1 MARNACPTED
11 QEQAALMAW
20 AQMQTAARPEL
31 ALLHHIPNGG
41 ARNART
47 GARLKAQGVKRG
59 VPDLCLPVARGGYHG
74 LYIELKRQHGGQVSQ
89 QQRWWLNQLRANG
102 YAAQVCNGWQEA
114 RWTILRYIEGGKHNE
129 QPGPA
134 PGR

>member
-74 LYIELKRQHGGQVSQ
+74 LYIEMKTPSGKTSDA
-89 QQRWWLNQLRANG
+89 QRWWVNHLMDYG
-102 YAAQVCNGWQEA
+102 YYAAVCHGYDA
-114 RWTILRYIEGGKHNE
+114 AVHILSWYLSLGVR
-129 QPGPA
+129 
-134 PGR
+134 